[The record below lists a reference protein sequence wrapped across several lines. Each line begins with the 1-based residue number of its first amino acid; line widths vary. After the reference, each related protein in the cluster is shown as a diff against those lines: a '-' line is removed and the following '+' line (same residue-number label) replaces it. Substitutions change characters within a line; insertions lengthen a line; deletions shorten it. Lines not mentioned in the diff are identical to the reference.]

1 MNDED
6 LESTSRGRHI
16 SEIEVWDDWQN
27 MLSRR
32 VVVKPKELAE
42 YGLTQRVPLKAE
54 IPVKK
59 QNSLT
64 ILAVT
69 GMVLVKQ
76 KFAQAREA
84 VNAARG
90 SMS

>member
-6 LESTSRGRHI
+6 SEPTSRGEPR
-16 SEIEVWDDWQN
+16 SEVEVCDDRQN

-32 VVVKPKELAE
+32 VVVNPKELAR
-42 YGLTQRVPLKAE
+42 YSLGQKVTLKAE

-59 QNSLT
+59 QNSLS

-69 GMVLVKQ
+69 ASPAIQKLFRLNHVL
-76 KFAQAREA
+76 E
-84 VNAARG
+84 
-90 SMS
+90 

>member
-6 LESTSRGRHI
+6 SEPTSRGAPR
-16 SEIEVWDDWQN
+16 SEVEVWDDRQN

-32 VVVKPKELAE
+32 VVVKPKELAR
-42 YGLTQRVPLKAE
+42 YGLAQKVPVKAE

-69 GMVLVKQ
+69 ASPATQ
-76 KFAQAREA
+76 KLSRLNHVPE
-84 VNAARG
+84 
-90 SMS
+90 